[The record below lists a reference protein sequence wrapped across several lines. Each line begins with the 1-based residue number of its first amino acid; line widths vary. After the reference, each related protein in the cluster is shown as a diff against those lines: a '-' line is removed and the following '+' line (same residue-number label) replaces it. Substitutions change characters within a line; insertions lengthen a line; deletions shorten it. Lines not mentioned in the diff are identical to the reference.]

1 MGVGVGGVIKI
12 KSQIPGPWNETL
24 WNEASRSVF
33 KISRGPSCTRFG
45 GLFDTSPAP
54 ATEDPEALWG
64 RKDRPGQGE
73 APRASLS
80 RQQPR
85 PSAAPPPGSP
95 AWQPWCRRWSCSSRA
110 RGRSARSSASSAGP
124 PRAASTAEGR
134 GERGPQ
140 PSAPAP
146 RPRRPPRP
154 HLRPHAV
161 GDAGQHQ
168 GAELLGAGQGDG
180 NLVPGE
186 VAHVVVVRE
195 LEVGLPAQ
203 PLRGV
208 VQQPARPGVAVCRE
222 DGAES
227 PSTVC
232 ALGPQTRSRPE
243 PRATFPVAPRG
254 SSRLP
259 WAS

>member
-85 PSAAPPPGSP
+85 PSAAPPGPRLTCLAAMVS
-95 AWQPWCRRWSCSSRA
+95 SLELFFTSSR
-110 RGRSARSSASSAGP
+110 
-124 PRAASTAEGR
+124 
-134 GERGPQ
+134 
-140 PSAPAP
+140 
-146 RPRRPPRP
+146 
-154 HLRPHAV
+154 
-161 GDAGQHQ
+161 
-168 GAELLGAGQGDG
+168 
-180 NLVPGE
+180 
-186 VAHVVVVRE
+186 
-195 LEVGLPAQ
+195 
-203 PLRGV
+203 
-208 VQQPARPGVAVCRE
+208 
-222 DGAES
+222 
-227 PSTVC
+227 
-232 ALGPQTRSRPE
+232 
-243 PRATFPVAPRG
+243 
-254 SSRLP
+254 
-259 WAS
+259 